1 MKKVFFAAFFWGFS
15 RLTHTIL
22 YIIREQELDNPEDFE
37 EISDNTWPLIIT
49 VIDLVFTELL
59 CYYFVLNSAFVRIFV
74 PNETVS
80 ASIPLMI
87 RPRKDSYFMEL
98 SDTPS
103 ENIDL
108 VIQKEIFN
116 QRGKLGVLYQGQVKG
131 NSVIVRRISL
141 NRVNNYV
148 LEKLQQ
154 DVNELQNIANPYLLT
169 NIKLII
175 KKPTIDLVMPFIN
188 GGSLFSALHEK
199 GFHYSLKEK
208 LEIGKELALC
218 LKLIH
223 TQGRAHGHLSSHN
236 VLLDTD
242 SIYISDIGLE
252 HLKKYAGVV
261 RAYCNKNS

>member
-59 CYYFVLNSAFVRIFV
+59 CYY
-74 PNETVS
+74 S

-87 RPRKDSYFMEL
+87 RPRKDRYFIEL

-261 RAYCNKNS
+261 SAYCNKNS